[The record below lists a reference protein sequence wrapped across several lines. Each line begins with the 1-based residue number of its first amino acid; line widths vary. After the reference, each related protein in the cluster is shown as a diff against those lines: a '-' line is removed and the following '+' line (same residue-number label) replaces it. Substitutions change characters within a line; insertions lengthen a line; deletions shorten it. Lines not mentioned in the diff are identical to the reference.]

1 MLTRIC
7 LSLALLVATP
17 ASCQVDVNIETDHN
31 TAGQAVTAVQTKDDQ
46 IPTPYRTPMLI
57 PPPVGVEAYPTV
69 AGSETRSD
77 YLRNYLRAGLTINS
91 TYSDNVIATVDSK
104 PVSDISYSMW
114 PTIALDRTTLRL
126 HWMLNYRSGYTVYQ
140 HTGARNNE
148 QDQKVDLDLQY
159 RISPHVTMS
168 LQDRF
173 DKTSNVF
180 NQPDPLSA
188 GEASGTAQPSQI
200 AVTTPVA
207 AQLRNTATGD
217 LTYQFAFNSMI
228 GAGGTVMN
236 LHFSNTAE
244 VPGLSDFGSRE
255 GSVFYSQRLSGKEY
269 VGATYRYSEFLAYPV
284 GAQSQTTTHTV
295 FVFYTIYLRPTFS
308 LSLSCGPQQFDVVQ
322 SPSPA
327 YQSWSPAAALSLDWR
342 GSHDTRFSAS
352 YLRLVTGV
360 AGLVG
365 GFQSNSANA
374 SGRWQVAS
382 TWNLGAEASYA
393 IIQNVAPASALEY
406 PGGHSVS
413 GTVSLRHPFTDHIR
427 VELGYTRLHQSYG
440 SIPVISIA
448 PDTNA
453 ESVSVK
459 YQFARPL

>member
-7 LSLALLVATP
+7 LSLALFVATS
-17 ASCQVDVNIETDHN
+17 ASCQVGASTETDHN
-31 TAGQAVTAVQTKDDQ
+31 AADQAVTTADTKADQ
-46 IPTPYRTPMLI
+46 IPTPYRNSMLI
-57 PPPVGVEAYPTV
+57 PPPVGVEAYPRL
-69 AGSETRSD
+69 AGSETRAN

-91 TYSDNVIATVDSK
+91 TYSDNVIATIDTK
-104 PVSDISYSMW
+104 PVSDISYSLW
-114 PTIALDRTTLRL
+114 PTIALDRTTSRL

-140 HTGARNNE
+140 RTGARNNE
-148 QDQKVDLDLQY
+148 QDQKVNLDLQY
-159 RISPHVTMS
+159 RISPHVTIS
-168 LQDRF
+168 LQDKF

-180 NQPDPLSA
+180 NQPDQLSA
-188 GEASGTAQPSQI
+188 GEASGTAQPSPT
-200 AVTTPVA
+200 AVTAPVA

-217 LTYQFAFNSMI
+217 LTYQLGFNSMI
-228 GAGGTVMN
+228 GAGGAVMN
-236 LHFSNTAE
+236 LHFPNSAE
-244 VPGLSDFGSRE
+244 VPGLYDFGSRE
-255 GSVFYSQRLSGKEY
+255 GSAFYNQRLSGKEY
-269 VGATYRYSEFLAYPV
+269 VGATYQYSEFLAYPV
-284 GAQSQTTTHTV
+284 GAQSQTLTHTV

-308 LSLSCGPQQFDVVQ
+308 LSLSCGPQHLDVVQ

-327 YQSWSPAAALSLDWR
+327 YQSWSPAAAVNLDWR
-342 GSHDTRFSAS
+342 GHDTRFSAS

-365 GFQSNSANA
+365 GFHSNSANA

-382 TWNLGAEASYA
+382 NWTLGAEANYA
-393 IIQNVAPASALEY
+393 INQNVAPASALEY

-413 GTVSLRHPFTDHIR
+413 GTVSLQHPFTEHIR
-427 VELGYTRLHQSYG
+427 VEVGYTRLHQSYG